1 MASASPADGGVPS
14 DGALVRAVEL
24 DVCNTPNIS
33 FDPRIADIET
43 RYDLWELL
51 IEVGPLLNS
60 SCALPDRV
68 WTLLL
73 TLCGVS
79 DIQGERVTTTASHLS
94 GTLCTYPSLQLQLQ
108 LETRPA
114 HQVAEMPELD
124 WSGRPYS
131 YSDDDD
137 AADDDAAAAD
147 GEPEDTGETPLYL
160 ARRLEVVYVGK

>member
-1 MASASPADGGVPS
+1 MRS
-14 DGALVRAVEL
+14 VEL
-24 DVCNTPNIS
+24 DACNTPNIR
-33 FDPRIADIET
+33 FDPRIGDIET

-79 DIQGERVTTTASHLS
+79 NIQGERVTTTASHLS
-94 GTLCTYPSLQLQLQ
+94 GTLCTYPSLQLLLQ
-108 LETRPA
+108 LETKQQSAGSDR
-114 HQVAEMPELD
+114 EMPELD

-131 YSDDDD
+131 YSDEEAEDVEVDSGAANGVSGD
-137 AADDDAAAAD
+137 AENPD
-147 GEPEDTGETPLYL
+147 ESPLYL
-160 ARRLEVVYVGK
+160 AKRLEIVYIGK